1 MTAIYPNIVPEN
13 NLRLPDALT
22 IKHGPARLLSKF
34 VLEGDKAARSVGIRL
49 RLRHDFGELL
59 YVNKQEAARGHWYR
73 LMHMFNVEC
82 TDLSPENSYWI
93 SGENEHGEIVATQA
107 GRVYFWPETTLAEE
121 ARLMLYGGREE
132 GQRCDVTVKDAYSVT
147 GVVFF
152 GGSIWVRPDYRRR
165 HLSRLLPRLGRAYA
179 MARWPIDWGISMV
192 KPDLVEMGIA
202 AGYGY
207 KHESR
212 SIRYP
217 GSPWGDLDLV
227 LVSLSPAEAY
237 DDFAQFLITELD
249 GSDKLAPSNFWDHE
263 VTKTSPDGVFHGSSN
278 LS

>member
-1 MTAIYPNIVPEN
+1 MPANYPNIVPEN
-13 NLRLPDALT
+13 DLRLPDALT
-22 IKHGPARLLSKF
+22 IKHGPARLLANF
-34 VLEGDKAARSVGIRL
+34 VLEGDKAARRVGVRL

-73 LMHMFNVEC
+73 LMHMFNVEF

-93 SGENEHGEIVATQA
+93 SGENEYGEIVATQA
-107 GRVYFWPETTLAEE
+107 GRVYYWPETTLAQE

-132 GQRCDVTVKDAYSVT
+132 GQRCEVTAQDAYSIG

-165 HLSRLLPRLGRAYA
+165 HLSHLLPRLGRAYA

-217 GSPWGDLDLV
+217 NSQWGDLDLV

-237 DDFAQFLITELD
+237 DDFAQFLTTEL
-249 GSDKLAPSNFWDHE
+249 GGTGESSPSNFLDHE
-263 VTKTSPDGVFHGSSN
+263 LTKTSPEGVFHGRSN

>member
-1 MTAIYPNIVPEN
+1 MPANYPNIVPEN
-13 NLRLPDALT
+13 DLRLPDALT
-22 IKHGPARLLSKF
+22 IKHGPARLLANF
-34 VLEGDKAARSVGIRL
+34 VLEGDKAARRVGVRL

-73 LMHMFNVEC
+73 LMHMFNAEF

-93 SGENEHGEIVATQA
+93 SGENEYGEIVATQA
-107 GRVYFWPETTLAEE
+107 GRVYYWPETTLAQE

-132 GQRCDVTVKDAYSVT
+132 GQCCEVTAQDAYSIG

-165 HLSRLLPRLGRAYA
+165 HLSHLLPRLGRAYA

-217 GSPWGDLDLV
+217 NSQWGDLDLV

-237 DDFAQFLITELD
+237 DDFAQFLTTEL
-249 GSDKLAPSNFWDHE
+249 GGTGESSPSNFLDHE
-263 VTKTSPDGVFHGSSN
+263 LTKTSPEGVFHGRSN